1 LEDPWGELSEEDCK
15 ISAYGSAA
23 ELQKQ
28 SREQALQRKGDIE
41 RYLS

>member
-1 LEDPWGELSEEDCK
+1 LEDLGGKLSEEDCK

-28 SREQALQRKGDIE
+28 SRESRRYRE
-41 RYLS
+41 REI